1 MTDSQKWLSLVG
13 IAAVGW
19 FIYLLSPVLTPF
31 AVAALLAYVGDP
43 LVDKLEDWKFGRSY
57 AVAIVFSAMI
67 LIIVMILLLLVPML
81 EQQVGRFVGNLP
93 GYTSWI
99 KETVLPWLSERLG
112 VENKLVDVDELIEI
126 LRSHWQKAGGVAATV
141 FTSISRSG
149 AAVFAWVM
157 NAVLI
162 PVVTFYLLR
171 DWDVMMTKIHD
182 LLPRRITPTVSHLA
196 KESDEVLG
204 AFLRG
209 QFTVMLA
216 LGTIYSVGLTLVG
229 LDLALLIGFVAGLIS
244 FIPYLGSI
252 VGVAAGC
259 IAALVQFQE
268 LWYLLP
274 VLGVFVVGQL
284 LEGMVL
290 TPLLVGDRIGL
301 HPVAVIFAVLA
312 GGQLFGFVGII
323 LGLPVASVIMV
334 LLRHAHDL
342 YKSSDLYSEQ
352 GVEK

>member
-1 MTDSQKWLSLVG
+1 MITG
-13 IAAVGW
+13 IGAVGW
-19 FIYLLSPVLTPF
+19 VIYLLAPILTPF
-31 AVAALLAYVGDP
+31 VVGALFAYLGDP
-43 LVDKLEDWKFGRSY
+43 VADKLEEWKFSRTN
-57 AVAIVFSAMI
+57 AVIIVFSTMI
-67 LIIVMILLLLVPML
+67 LAITLVLLLLVPML
-81 EQQVGRFVGNLP
+81 EHQAGKFVGNLP
-93 GYTSWI
+93 KYTFWI
-99 KETVLPWLSERLG
+99 KEVVLPWLTERLG
-112 VENKLVDVDELIEI
+112 VEHKLFDVDEMIAVLKD
-126 LRSHWQKAGGVAATV
+126 HWQKAGGIATTV
-141 FTSISRSG
+141 ITSISHSG
-149 AAVFAWVM
+149 IAVFAWIM

-171 DWDVMMTKIHD
+171 DWDIMVTKIHD
-182 LLPRRITPTVSHLA
+182 LMPRKLTPAITSLA

-209 QFTVMLA
+209 QFSVMLA
-216 LGTIYSVGLTLVG
+216 LGTIYSIGLWVVGVEV
-229 LDLALLIGFVAGLIS
+229 ALLIGIVAGLIS

-259 IAALVQFQE
+259 VAALVQFQE

-274 VLGVFVVGQL
+274 VLAVFGVGQL

-312 GGQLFGFVGII
+312 GGQLFGFVGIL

-342 YKSSDLYSEQ
+342 YKSSDLYSNSRSE
-352 GVEK
+352 ESIIKK